1 MQAHSLLISGLKE
14 LLSRQNELELAVLIG
29 SRAQQ
34 NANENSDWDI
44 AIRWKK
50 HITAINTLALSS
62 SLQMAI
68 AQHLNV
74 PAENIDL
81 IDITAARLAMRA
93 TIAEEG
99 IPLAGANSLAW
110 SHFLTKTWAELEE
123 HYWRAQH
130 AA

>member
-1 MQAHSLLISGLKE
+1 MQAHTILISRLKE
-14 LLSRQNELELAVLIG
+14 LLSLHDELELAVLIG

-34 NANENSDWDI
+34 SAHENSDWDI

-50 HITAINTLALSS
+50 HLSAIHSLALSS
-62 SLQMAI
+62 SLQIDI
-68 AQHLNV
+68 AKHLNV
-74 PAENIDL
+74 LVENIDL
-81 IDITAARLAMRA
+81 IDMTAARLAMRA

-99 IPLAGANSLAW
+99 IPLVGEDSVAW
-110 SHFLTKTWAELEE
+110 NHFLTKTWAELEE